1 MHVFLYSILLPPIIF
16 TTKTTSYTNGCMYEW
31 HLLKLFFSFSRMGS
45 NRLYCQNHPNAPL
58 VEDYRAGDMVC
69 PECGLVV
76 GDR

>member
-1 MHVFLYSILLPPIIF
+1 M
-16 TTKTTSYTNGCMYEW
+16 
-31 HLLKLFFSFSRMGS
+31 
-45 NRLYCQNHPNAPL
+45 NRLFCRNHPNAPL

>member
-1 MHVFLYSILLPPIIF
+1 M
-16 TTKTTSYTNGCMYEW
+16 
-31 HLLKLFFSFSRMGS
+31 SRYVKQLEC
-45 NRLYCQNHPNAPL
+45 RFHPDATL

>member
-1 MHVFLYSILLPPIIF
+1 MLIVLSLALLDRSALFIGPRNDTVGDERRRPL
-16 TTKTTSYTNGCMYEW
+16 TACAVVLSYVKQLACR
-31 HLLKLFFSFSRMGS
+31 F
-45 NRLYCQNHPNAPL
+45 HPDAAL

>member
-1 MHVFLYSILLPPIIF
+1 MVIV
-16 TTKTTSYTNGCMYEW
+16 KNM
-31 HLLKLFFSFSRMGS
+31 SRYVKQLAC
-45 NRLYCQNHPNAPL
+45 RFHPEATL